1 MHKKSMSYQ
10 DLELPSDTQVALT
23 NRSESIKR
31 KKHKENCS
39 ESMRMHNFTE
49 CCRMWMCPHCSK
61 SFASSRALKIHE
73 VKQHENATR
82 HVLKCGTCHE
92 EFEHANL
99 LHIHMRVHHNVKV
112 RCPRCKDIFEHPNG
126 LKVHIK
132 AHHSEPVCVTCGLK
146 FDHDK
151 LLRLHMEHYH
161 NVKGKGLKQNAK
173 GATSEGS
180 KRTKVEL
187 EREASKDEET
197 EEACTENEQEDADS
211 EPSQSPGLGN
221 EAAPNEWDLGDH
233 RTTDFDEET
242 MSHESSDSRE
252 KGSTDGE
259 EGDGEVSQ
267 ESDYEALETENN
279 KEQQGQGRT
288 DFNSGGTEESAIS
301 EETKPCEKVV
311 RGVEPQTDSLAFSV
325 ESGNFKDVVRVTD
338 DRSTKLGVI
347 AESVCHEGVL
357 RAINEKPE
365 NSGLRVQSDCY
376 EKNIRGL
383 ERFSGHPGFGAEREY
398 REGNAYGEMDRKTES
413 PGLNGES
420 GHNKRVFR
428 SSLLRTENDY
438 SKESFRENECK
449 LSPSSFERNAG
460 PNQLQRSSVIVTT
473 GCVSPPREYLRPIEE
488 EPDQDSTESAT
499 ISVATHDW
507 DCISP
512 KRSPRSLAGSY
523 TGSLPGSPASAAS
536 EDESGDSGS
545 ASHKARAIKRVTL
558 RCNRCQEEFISKM
571 EYLHHLISHQKG
583 DITTARQNELIPEN
597 DTIQK
602 LKSSL
607 RIKMEAKQRDIL
619 VDDSRQGTNTEKTC
633 LDETNGSRSSDQT
646 VCRTGLQVDK
656 EDPSRGLTI
665 PCTLCSKEFL
675 DMEDLKAHMDSRH
688 KKPQCIECGLQFDHK
703 NLLKIHMNSYHSSF
717 EMLQCYHCSKS
728 FTNRSEFVSHVTSHE
743 TTVEKTKEIRRGHKP
758 LRRISSAPV
767 TGQSQNRI
775 SSERKLFLRDDQS
788 PALSDTCVSK
798 NRVNEEPSLLRADNF
813 KSPFDDIRASVD
825 QGFSP
830 FSIFRHR
837 KQESGEWFCKE
848 NSNILVGPEARTRI
862 FLPKRHEVADPTSS
876 DRPRIPEEI
885 RTALSS
891 QGSEKSRESVRE
903 RPMTSSEGVGRASSV
918 FTAYERADRSN
929 ELSKH
934 LFPGRANRER
944 ESAPPLRGPPPLIP
958 VVHPRLS
965 TGSARNSGASS
976 LRAHQPVTRTVSANS
991 ALRNHRVLPYPTPSS
1006 KWTLDLHRTVPSS
1019 PVTDFPREIPREPQ
1033 EHRSQEQASRESIN
1047 NLTKEA
1053 LLNSLSLK
1061 RRASAPELGALAR
1074 PVSEPQRSAQPET
1087 STIKNLLGESVH
1099 RTESSKSPLAS
1110 QPRQANEGYQ
1120 PRRKNQRDFTCHHC
1134 GIYFGHKKLLKIH
1147 LDCYHGSAQDLQCL
1161 RCEKNFSNRTD
1172 FLEHLMSHEGGDE
1185 LLAFQ
1190 RKRLRLDRRPSLPH
1204 EGETII
1210 RRELNVNVLRETA
1223 ARDEKPVHR
1232 ETEPTDLRR
1241 KFQHPLSEEL
1251 RQGENQ
1257 GTREFADPKKAN
1269 VNHEARLPSVKSS
1282 FEKNNE
1288 EDGANFCFVCGQAFS
1303 NGKKLE
1309 QHISSH
1315 AVVDNNGRYCCS
1327 LCHKTFDHHRKL
1339 EIHTRSHTG
1348 FKPHKCEFCGRCFP
1362 YYSSYYYHKM
1372 THTEDRPH
1380 KCEICGKGFIQT
1392 RYLRSHMKTH
1402 KEQNG
1407 WASDEEVNTEN
1418 SSEPINNKGKHAET
1432 TRSAGSETVTKV
1444 KVEPLEHADGFVSSR
1459 PFEEHDTARILCSFK
1474 QSSSVAVH
1482 DQISQRDDRSVHVT
1496 PEGPQCA
1503 EESPN
1508 LNRSEESDGAG
1519 VAVVTSS
1526 ADCPVNFQ
1534 VEESAATNL
1543 ISTTTKKKKYK
1554 CKHCEKNFSSYSSL
1568 HVHVRIHTGQRP
1580 YSCTHCFKSFTH
1592 SSGLKRHVRCH
1603 TGEKPY
1609 SCPACPSAFAD
1620 RGALKSHIRTH
1631 TGERPFVC
1639 DMCRKTFT
1647 QPSSLRVHKKTVHA
1661 HEFIDEK

>member
-1 MHKKSMSYQ
+1 
-10 DLELPSDTQVALT
+10 
-23 NRSESIKR
+23 
-31 KKHKENCS
+31 
-39 ESMRMHNFTE
+39 
-49 CCRMWMCPHCSK
+49 MCPHCSK

-73 VKQHENATR
+73 VKQHENASR

-161 NVKGKGLKQNAK
+161 KVKGKGLKQNAK
-173 GATSEGS
+173 GATGEGS
-180 KRTKVEL
+180 KRTKAEL
-187 EREASKDEET
+187 EREASENVET
-197 EEACTENEQEDADS
+197 EEACAENEQEDADS
-211 EPSQSPGLGN
+211 ESRQSPGLGN

-233 RTTDFDEET
+233 RTNDFDEET
-242 MSHESSDSRE
+242 MSHDSSDSRE
-252 KGSTDGE
+252 NGSTDGE
-259 EGDGEVSQ
+259 AGDVEVDQ

-279 KEQQGQGRT
+279 KEQQDQGRT
-288 DFNSGGTEESAIS
+288 DFNPGGTEESQIS
-301 EETKPCEKVV
+301 EAMVESKPCEKVV
-311 RGVEPQTDSLAFSV
+311 RGMEPQTDSPAVSV
-325 ESGNFKDVVRVTD
+325 ESDNFKDVVRAMD
-338 DRSTKLGVI
+338 DRSTNLGVI
-347 AESVCHEGVL
+347 AKSSCHAGVV
-357 RAINEKPE
+357 RAMNEKTESP
-365 NSGLRVQSDCY
+365 GLREQSDCY
-376 EKNIRGL
+376 EKNIRGI
-383 ERFSGHPGFGAEREY
+383 EQFSGNPGFGAESDY
-398 REGNAYGEMDRKTES
+398 HKGNVYGEMDRKTES
-413 PGLNGES
+413 PGLKAES
-420 GHNKRVFR
+420 DHNKRVFR
-428 SSLLRTENDY
+428 SSVLRTENDY
-438 SKESFRENECK
+438 SKGSFRENERK
-449 LSPSSFERNAG
+449 LSPSSFERNAVH
-460 PNQLQRSSVIVTT
+460 NQPQRSSVIVTT
-473 GCVSPPREYLRPIEE
+473 GCVSPPREYLRRIEE
-488 EPDQDSTESAT
+488 EPDQDSSADK
-499 ISVATHDW
+499 HEW
-507 DCISP
+507 DYTSP
-512 KRSPRSLAGSY
+512 KRSPHSLAGSY

-545 ASHKARAIKRVTL
+545 ASHKARVVKRVTL

-583 DITTARQNELIPEN
+583 DIKTATQSELIPEN

-607 RIKMEAKQRDIL
+607 RMKMEAKRRDSL
-619 VDDSRQGTNTEKTC
+619 ADDGRQGGSNTEKTA
-633 LDETNGSRSSDQT
+633 LDETNGSMSSDQT
-646 VCRTGLQVDK
+646 VGRTGLQVDK

-767 TGQSQNRI
+767 TGQTHNRI

-788 PALSDTCVSK
+788 PALSDTSVAK
-798 NRVNEEPSLLRADNF
+798 KRVNEEPALLRADNF
-813 KSPFDDIRASVD
+813 KSPFVDIRASID

-830 FSIFRHR
+830 FSAFRHH
-837 KQESGEWFCKE
+837 KEESGEWFSKE

-862 FLPKRHEVADPTSS
+862 FLPKRHEAVDPTSS

-885 RTALSS
+885 RTALSPK
-891 QGSEKSRESVRE
+891 GNEESRESVKE
-903 RPMTSSEGVGRASSV
+903 RPMTSSEGVGRASSA

-929 ELSKH
+929 ELSKYM
-934 LFPGRANRER
+934 FPGRANRER
-944 ESAPPLRGPPPLIP
+944 ETAPPLRGPPPLIP
-958 VVHPRLS
+958 VVRPRLS
-965 TGSARNSGASS
+965 TGSARNSGTSA

-991 ALRNHRVLPYPTPSS
+991 ALRNHRVLPYSALSS
-1006 KWTLDLHRTVPSS
+1006 KWTLDLNRPVPSS
-1019 PVTDFPREIPREPQ
+1019 PVRDFPREIPREPQ
-1033 EHRSQEQASRESIN
+1033 EHRTQEQASRESIN

-1087 STIKNLLGESVH
+1087 STIKNLLGESAH
-1099 RTESSKSPLAS
+1099 RSESCKSPLAS
-1110 QPRQANEGYQ
+1110 PPRQTNEGYQ
-1120 PRRKNQRDFTCHHC
+1120 PRRKHQRDFTCHHC

-1190 RKRLRLDRRPSLPH
+1190 RKRLRLDRRASLPH

-1223 ARDEKPVHR
+1223 ARDKKAVHR
-1232 ETEPTDLRR
+1232 ETQPTDLRG
-1241 KFQHPLSEEL
+1241 KFQHPVSEEI
-1251 RQGENQ
+1251 RQGEDQ
-1257 GTREFADPKKAN
+1257 GTREFPDSNKAN
-1269 VNHEARLPSVKSS
+1269 VNHETGIPSVKSS
-1282 FEKNNE
+1282 SGKNNE
-1288 EDGANFCFVCGQAFS
+1288 DDGANFCFVCGQSFS

-1315 AVVDNNGRYCCS
+1315 AVVDSNGRYCCS

-1407 WASDEEVNTEN
+1407 WASDEEVNAE
-1418 SSEPINNKGKHAET
+1418 SSPEPINNKGEHAET
-1432 TRSAGSETVTKV
+1432 TRSPCSETVTKV
-1444 KVEPLEHADGFVSSR
+1444 KVEQLGHADGCVSSR

-1474 QSSSVAVH
+1474 QSSNVAVH
-1482 DQISQRDDRSVHVT
+1482 EQTSLRGDRSVDVT
-1496 PEGPQCA
+1496 PEETPCT

-1508 LNRSEESDGAG
+1508 LNRSEESGG
-1519 VAVVTSS
+1519 VGVSVVTSS
-1526 ADCPVNFQ
+1526 ADCPVNSQ
-1534 VEESAATNL
+1534 VEESAAINL

-1554 CKHCEKNFSSYSSL
+1554 CKHCEKYFSSYSSL

-1580 YSCTHCFKSFTH
+1580 YSCNHCFKSFTH

-1661 HEFIDEK
+1661 HEFVDEK